1 MNLKLTTF
9 LLLVAFIVIRC
20 SEEKVEPIG
29 LEEDLSTHMQ
39 SYPTTVCA
47 IEITTIS
54 GAPEDEPELTEFF
67 LGGNAAKVSVNW
79 GDGTIEKVTLDDSRN
94 YFSHQYDRKKNYTIQ
109 ITGEITK
116 ITALEIYYQ
125 HVMIRNLYLAGLT
138 NLEDLTIGSNYS
150 CPSVINLSYN
160 KKIRHIEV
168 GDEEISDIIIPSTNN
183 LQTVLLDG
191 PNNLSTAVVDRIISR
206 VYTSVQ
212 ANPRSGVFGL
222 KAFWY
227 EEENN
232 EMVGPPSSYSITK
245 LKKLKSNYG
254 WIINTDID

>member
-1 MNLKLTTF
+1 MNVKLTTF
-9 LLLVAFIVIRC
+9 LLLVAFMAVRC

-29 LEEDLSTHMQ
+29 PEEDVSTHMQ
-39 SYPTTVCA
+39 SYLPTFCA

-54 GAPEDEPELTEFF
+54 GSPDDLPELTEFY

-94 YFSHQYDRKKNYTIQ
+94 YFSHQYDRNKNYTIK
-109 ITGEITK
+109 ITGELTK

-125 HVMIRNLYLAGLT
+125 HMMIRNLYLAGLT
-138 NLEDLTIGSNYS
+138 NLEDLTMGLNYS
-150 CPSVINLSYN
+150 CPSVINLSHN
-160 KKIRHIEV
+160 KKIQRIEV
-168 GDEEISDIIIPSTNN
+168 GDEEISDIIIPSTNK
-183 LQTVLLDG
+183 LHTVLLDG

-206 VYTSVQ
+206 VYASVK
-212 ANPRSGVFGL
+212 ANPRSGAFGL
-222 KAFWY
+222 KARWY
-227 EEENN
+227 EEENI

-245 LKKLKSNYG
+245 LRKLRSNYG